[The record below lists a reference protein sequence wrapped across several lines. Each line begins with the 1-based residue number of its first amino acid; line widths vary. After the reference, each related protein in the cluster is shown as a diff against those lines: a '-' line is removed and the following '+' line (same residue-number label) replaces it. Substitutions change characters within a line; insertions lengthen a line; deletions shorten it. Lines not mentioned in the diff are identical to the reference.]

1 LQYKL
6 AVLLIRYLP
15 QWLVRA
21 IRTPLMKSRVN

>member
-1 LQYKL
+1 
-6 AVLLIRYLP
+6 VLLIRYLP